1 VHRSLIAVLLLSLA
15 LSWLAG
21 CEPWKS
27 REERINE
34 AVPLAAPA
42 RRTVEALRALSAAN
56 PQQAA
61 RIQNEVA
68 FRLKFRARSCTYG
81 YSPTFLSSRDNIR
94 NSLQD
99 TGCFKMADAEL
110 AEGLGML
117 WVGLALAQPPL
128 RPLPEGI
135 QAPLGADSSVSNVRF
150 ALDAGVAALDL
161 QAGLQV
167 VDMDAGQPLRLVPR
181 KGGHGNDGALSP
193 NGRLL
198 AVEGPDS
205 TRIVETASGEE
216 VLALPGMSARSFI
229 WLDARTAYAASPAG
243 DHGWLL
249 DFQQGH
255 QFPLDRPKGA
265 AAVRALKAPDA
276 EDQYVLFTSR
286 SVARVQVVRFG
297 PEAGVRRLKER
308 EIGEVAYEPAL
319 AGVTADG
326 KTAFSA
332 LGALSFTV
340 LKTLETTRLEL
351 EPFVPNQAVATPDP
365 DQIILTGAMAFEPDR
380 QQQYLL
386 RISSRKLARIESGK
400 PAATRYVY
408 IPSLRRL
415 GLLADRKLTLVHSLP
430 VGPEQP
436 LAKWLAQAVTDAGQV
451 KLEAALRSR

>member
-1 VHRSLIAVLLLSLA
+1 VHRSLIAVLLLSL
-15 LSWLAG
+15 LWLTG
-21 CEPWKS
+21 CEAWKS

-42 RRTVEALRALSAAN
+42 RRTVEALRALSVAN

-117 WVGLALAQPPL
+117 WVGLTLAQPPL

-135 QAPLGADSSVSNVRF
+135 QAPLGADTTVSNVRF
-150 ALDAGVAALDL
+150 ALDAGVAALDV

-167 VDMDAGQPLRLVPR
+167 VDMDAGQLVRLVPR
-181 KGGHGNDGALSP
+181 KGGSGNDGALSP

-216 VLALPGMSARSFI
+216 VLALPGVSARSFT
-229 WLDARTAYAASPAG
+229 WLDARTAYASSPKG
-243 DHGWLL
+243 EHGWLL

-255 QFPLDRPKGA
+255 QFPLDRPKGT
-265 AAVRALKAPDA
+265 AVRAVKAPDA

-308 EIGEVAYEPAL
+308 EIGETPYDAAL

-326 KTAFSA
+326 RIAFSA
-332 LGALSFTV
+332 QGVLSFTA
-340 LKTLETTRLEL
+340 LGTLETTRLEL
-351 EPFVPNQAVATPDP
+351 DPFVPTQAVATPDP
-365 DQIILTGAMAFEPDR
+365 DQIILTGTMTFEPDR
-380 QQQYLL
+380 SLQYLY
-386 RISSRKLARIESGK
+386 RISGRKLARIETGK

-408 IPSLRRL
+408 IPSLRRM

-436 LAKWLAQAVTDAGQV
+436 LAKWLAQAAADAGQF
-451 KLEAALRSR
+451 KLEAALRAR

>member
-1 VHRSLIAVLLLSLA
+1 MHRSLIAVLLLSL
-15 LSWLAG
+15 LWLTG
-21 CEPWKS
+21 CEAWKS

-42 RRTVEALRALSAAN
+42 RRTVEALRALSVAN

-117 WVGLALAQPPL
+117 WVGLTLAQPPL

-135 QAPLGADSSVSNVRF
+135 QAPLGADTTVSNVRF
-150 ALDAGVAALDL
+150 ALDAGVAALDV

-167 VDMDAGQPLRLVPR
+167 VDMDAGQLVRLVPR
-181 KGGHGNDGALSP
+181 KGGSGNDGALSP

-216 VLALPGMSARSFI
+216 VLALPGVSARSFT
-229 WLDARTAYAASPAG
+229 WLDARTAYASSPKG
-243 DHGWLL
+243 EHGWLL

-255 QFPLDRPKGA
+255 QFPLDRPKGT
-265 AAVRALKAPDA
+265 AVRAVKAPDA

-308 EIGEVAYEPAL
+308 EIGETPYDAAL

-326 KTAFSA
+326 RIAFSA
-332 LGALSFTV
+332 QGVLSFTA
-340 LKTLETTRLEL
+340 LGTLETTRLEL
-351 EPFVPNQAVATPDP
+351 DPFVPTQAVATPDP
-365 DQIILTGAMAFEPDR
+365 DQIILTGTMTFEPDR
-380 QQQYLL
+380 SLQYLY
-386 RISSRKLARIESGK
+386 RISGRKLARIETGK

-408 IPSLRRL
+408 IPSLRRM

-436 LAKWLAQAVTDAGQV
+436 LAKWLAQAAADAGQF
-451 KLEAALRSR
+451 KLEAALRAR

>member
-1 VHRSLIAVLLLSLA
+1 MHRSLIAVLLLSL
-15 LSWLAG
+15 LWLTG
-21 CEPWKS
+21 CEAWKS
-27 REERINE
+27 REERIND

-42 RRTVEALRALSAAN
+42 RRTVEALRALSVDN

-94 NSLQD
+94 SSLQD

-117 WVGLALAQPPL
+117 WVGLTLAQPPL

-135 QAPLGADSSVSNVRF
+135 QAPLGADSTVNNVRF
-150 ALDAGVAALDL
+150 ALDAGVAALDV

-167 VDMDAGQPLRLVPR
+167 VDMDAGQLVRLVPR
-181 KGGHGNDGALSP
+181 KGGGGSANDGALSP

-198 AVEGPDS
+198 AMKGPDS
-205 TRIVETASGEE
+205 TRIIETASGEE
-216 VLALPGMSARSFI
+216 VLVLPGLSAGSFT
-229 WLDARTAYAASPAG
+229 WLDARTAYASSPAG
-243 DHGWLL
+243 DHDWLL

-255 QFPLDRPKGA
+255 QFPLDRPKGT
-265 AAVRALKAPDA
+265 AVRAAKDPDA
-276 EDQYVLFTSR
+276 DDQYVLFASR

-297 PEAGVRRLKER
+297 PEAGVRRLMER
-308 EIGEVAYEPAL
+308 EIDETPYDAAL

-326 KTAFSA
+326 KMAFSA
-332 LGALSFTV
+332 QGALSFTA
-340 LKTLETTRLEL
+340 LQTLETTRLDL
-351 EPFVPNQAVATPDP
+351 EPFVPTQAVATPDP
-365 DQIILTGAMAFEPDR
+365 DQIILTGAMTFEPDR
-380 QQQYLL
+380 PLQYLY
-386 RISSRKLARIESGK
+386 RISGRRLARIETGK

-436 LAKWLAQAVTDAGQV
+436 LAKWLSQAAADAGQFQ
-451 KLEAALRSR
+451 LEAALQAR

>member
-1 VHRSLIAVLLLSLA
+1 MHRSLIAVLLLSL
-15 LSWLAG
+15 LWLTG
-21 CEPWKS
+21 CEAWKS

-42 RRTVEALRALSAAN
+42 RRTVEALRALSVAN

-117 WVGLALAQPPL
+117 WVGLTLAQPPL

-135 QAPLGADSSVSNVRF
+135 QAPLGADTTVSNVRF
-150 ALDAGVAALDL
+150 ALDAGVAALDV

-167 VDMDAGQPLRLVPR
+167 VDMDAGQLVRLVPR
-181 KGGHGNDGALSP
+181 KGGSGNDGALSP

-216 VLALPGMSARSFI
+216 VLALPGVSARSFT
-229 WLDARTAYAASPAG
+229 WLDARTAYASSPKG
-243 DHGWLL
+243 EHGWLL

-255 QFPLDRPKGA
+255 QFPLDRPKGT
-265 AAVRALKAPDA
+265 AVRAVKAPDA

-297 PEAGVRRLKER
+297 AEAGVRRLTER
-308 EIGEVAYEPAL
+308 EIGETPYDAAL

-326 KTAFSA
+326 RIAFSA
-332 LGALSFTV
+332 QGVLSFTA
-340 LKTLETTRLEL
+340 LGTLETTRLEL
-351 EPFVPNQAVATPDP
+351 DPFVPTQAVATPDP
-365 DQIILTGAMAFEPDR
+365 DQIILTGTMTFEPDR
-380 QQQYLL
+380 SLQYLY
-386 RISSRKLARIESGK
+386 RISGRKLARIETGK

-436 LAKWLAQAVTDAGQV
+436 LAKWLAQAAADAGQF
-451 KLEAALRSR
+451 KLEAALRAR

>member
-1 VHRSLIAVLLLSLA
+1 VHRSLIAVLLLLSLW
-15 LSWLAG
+15 WLTG
-21 CEPWKS
+21 CEAWKS

-42 RRTVEALRALSAAN
+42 RRTVEALRALSVAN

-117 WVGLALAQPPL
+117 WVGLTLAQPPL

-135 QAPLGADSSVSNVRF
+135 QAPLGADTTVSNVRF
-150 ALDAGVAALDL
+150 ALDAGVAALDV

-167 VDMDAGQPLRLVPR
+167 VDMDAGQLVRLVPR
-181 KGGHGNDGALSP
+181 KGGSGNDGALSP

-216 VLALPGMSARSFI
+216 VLALPGVSARSFT
-229 WLDARTAYAASPAG
+229 WLDARTAYASSPTG
-243 DHGWLL
+243 EHGWLL

-255 QFPLDRPKGA
+255 QFPLDRPKGT
-265 AAVRALKAPDA
+265 AVRAVKAPDA

-308 EIGEVAYEPAL
+308 EIGETSYDAAL

-326 KTAFSA
+326 RIAFSA
-332 LGALSFTV
+332 QGVLSFTA
-340 LKTLETTRLEL
+340 LGTLETTRLEL
-351 EPFVPNQAVATPDP
+351 DPFVPTQAVATPDP
-365 DQIILTGAMAFEPDR
+365 DQIILTGTMTFEPDR
-380 QQQYLL
+380 SLQYLY
-386 RISSRKLARIESGK
+386 RISGRKLARIETGK

-408 IPSLRRL
+408 IPSLRRM

-436 LAKWLAQAVTDAGQV
+436 LAKWLAQAAADAGQF
-451 KLEAALRSR
+451 KLEAALRAR

>member
-1 VHRSLIAVLLLSLA
+1 MHRSLIAVLLLSL
-15 LSWLAG
+15 SWLSG

-117 WVGLALAQPPL
+117 WVGLTLAQPRL

-135 QAPLGADSSVSNVRF
+135 QAPLGADTTVNQVRF

-167 VDMDAGQPLRLVPR
+167 VDMDAGQLVRLVPR
-181 KGGHGNDGALSP
+181 KGGTGNDGALSP

-205 TRIVETASGEE
+205 TRIVETSSGEE
-216 VLALPGMSARSFI
+216 VLALPGVLARSFT
-229 WLDARTAYAASPAG
+229 WLDARTAYASSTAG
-243 DHGWLL
+243 DQGWLL

-255 QFPLDRPKGA
+255 QFPLDRSNRPKGV
-265 AAVRALKAPDA
+265 AVRAVKAPDA
-276 EDQYVLFTSR
+276 EDQYVLFMR
-286 SVARVQVVRFG
+286 HSVARVQMVRFG
-297 PEAGVRRLKER
+297 PEAGVRRIKER
-308 EIGEVAYEPAL
+308 ETAEMPYDAAL

-326 KTAFSA
+326 RMAFSA
-332 LGALSFTV
+332 QGALSFTA
-340 LKTLETTRLEL
+340 LNTLETTRLEL
-351 EPFVPNQAVATPDP
+351 DPFVPMQAVATPDP
-365 DQIILTGAMAFEPDR
+365 DQIILTGTMSYEPER
-380 QQQYLL
+380 PLQYLY
-386 RISSRKLARIESGK
+386 RISSRKLARIETGK

-415 GLLADRKLTLVHSLP
+415 GLLADRKLSLVHSLP

-436 LAKWLAQAVTDAGQV
+436 LAKWLAQAVADGSQL

>member
-1 VHRSLIAVLLLSLA
+1 
-15 LSWLAG
+15 
-21 CEPWKS
+21 
-27 REERINE
+27 
-34 AVPLAAPA
+34 
-42 RRTVEALRALSAAN
+42 LRALSAAN

-117 WVGLALAQPPL
+117 WVGLTLAQPPL
-128 RPLPEGI
+128 RPLREGI
-135 QAPLGADSSVSNVRF
+135 QAPLAADSTVHHVRF
-150 ALDAGVAALDL
+150 ALDAGVAVLDV

-167 VDMDAGQPLRLVPR
+167 VDMDAGQLVRLVPR
-181 KGGHGNDGALSP
+181 KGGTGNDGALSP

-205 TRIVETASGEE
+205 TRIVDTTSGEE
-216 VLALPGMSARSFI
+216 VLALPGVLARSFT
-229 WLDARTAYAASPAG
+229 WLDARTAYASSPAG
-243 DHGWLL
+243 DRGWLL

-255 QFPLDRPKGA
+255 QFPLDRSNRPKG

-276 EDQYVLFTSR
+276 EDQYVLFTPH
-286 SVARVQVVRFG
+286 SVARVQMVRFG
-297 PEAGVRRLKER
+297 PEAGVRRIKER
-308 EIGEVAYEPAL
+308 ETAGMPSEMPYDAAL

-326 KTAFSA
+326 RMAFSA
-332 LGALSFTV
+332 LGALSFTA
-340 LKTLETTRLEL
+340 LNTLETTRLEL
-351 EPFVPNQAVATPDP
+351 EPFVPTQAVATPDP
-365 DQIILTGAMAFEPDR
+365 DQIILTGTMSFEPDR
-380 QQQYLL
+380 PLQYLY
-386 RISSRKLARIESGK
+386 RISSRKLARIETGK

-436 LAKWLAQAVTDAGQV
+436 LAKWLAQAAADAGQP